1 MPWKLRK
8 KNDKVF
14 VLDAYALLAFL
25 EAEEGGD
32 IVNDYLQNPGAQF
45 YISSINLGEVFYI
58 VLRERGM
65 ETAELVESEIIQ
77 ANNIRIVDVT
87 WERAKL
93 AGVFKSR
100 GGISFADCFAA
111 ALALEK
117 DVPLITGD
125 KEFQRVTDKI
135 QIIWLTSQESN

>member
-1 MPWKLRK
+1 MPWKSK
-8 KNDKVF
+8 KRDDKVF

-32 IVNDYLQNPGAQF
+32 IVNEYFKVSGALF
-45 YISSINLGEVFYI
+45 YVSAINMGEVFYI
-58 VLRERGM
+58 TLRERGM
-65 ETAELVESEIIQ
+65 ETAELVESELNQ
-77 ANNIRIVDVT
+77 AHNIRVVDAT

-93 AGVFKSR
+93 AGIFKSR

-111 ALALEK
+111 ALAFEK

-125 KEFQRVTDKI
+125 NEFKKVDDKVK
-135 QIIWLTSQESN
+135 IIWLISQESY

>member
-1 MPWKLRK
+1 MRK

-32 IVNDYLQNPGAQF
+32 IVNEYLQGPGAQF
-45 YISSINLGEVFYI
+45 YISAINLGEVFYI

-65 ETAELVESEIIQ
+65 ETAEIVESEVMQ

-93 AGVFKSR
+93 AGIFKSR

-117 DVPLITGD
+117 DAPLITGD
-125 KEFQRVTDKI
+125 KEFQKVTDKI
-135 QIIWLTSQESN
+135 KIIWLGPQKSC